1 MVKGECQWR
10 NLCSRKRGEIAKSGE
25 ENGLV
30 AGEEIEG
37 DKRRQRGVKRERR
50 RRKEE
55 AGGSRR
61 TRATNRKMIAY
72 FNGPST

>member
-1 MVKGECQWR
+1 M
-10 NLCSRKRGEIAKSGE
+10 
-25 ENGLV
+25 V

-37 DKRRQRGVKRERR
+37 DKRRQRGVKRE
-50 RRKEE
+50 EE
-55 AGGSRR
+55 EGGSRR